1 MKLFLASEAK
11 YPESMQKLE
20 KFVGGLKDKS
30 IAYIPTAANGED
42 PYDDWR
48 TNSSTWN
55 LVNTLRVNVTPVVL
69 EEYKNSSVLEIFK
82 GKDIIWVAGGM
93 CGYLMYW
100 MRRCEIDKHIR
111 EILVDT
117 VYVGS
122 SAGSMIAGSSFY
134 IGKPYE
140 EIGADVIPG
149 LGLVDFEIFPHYE
162 DEMYEL
168 VKKNYK
174 GSKIYLLKNGEA
186 ITVVEGR
193 VKVLG
198 EERIII
204 GQ

>member
-1 MKLFLASEAK
+1 MRIS
-11 YPESMQKLE
+11 
-20 KFVGGLKDKS
+20 D
-30 IAYIPTAANGED
+30 
-42 PYDDWR
+42 
-48 TNSSTWN
+48 
-55 LVNTLRVNVTPVVL
+55 VL
-69 EEYKNSSVLEIFK
+69 
-82 GKDIIWVAGGM
+82 
-93 CGYLMYW
+93 

-168 VKKNYK
+168 VK
-174 GSKIYLLKNGEA
+174 
-186 ITVVEGR
+186 
-193 VKVLG
+193 
-198 EERIII
+198 RIIKEQNI
-204 GQ
+204 FTEKRRSDYGS